1 MRTLSH
7 FYRMHYVL
15 SNFEDEQLVHYNI
28 ISIKFTLQ
36 RHYEIYELAETIV
49 LSDRYKHV
57 YSTYVHVLCTM
68 TYK

>member
-1 MRTLSH
+1 
-7 FYRMHYVL
+7 MHYVL
-15 SNFEDEQLVHYNI
+15 GNFEDEQLVHYNI

-36 RHYEIYELAETIV
+36 CHYEIYELAETIV

-57 YSTYVHVLCTM
+57 YITYVHALCTM